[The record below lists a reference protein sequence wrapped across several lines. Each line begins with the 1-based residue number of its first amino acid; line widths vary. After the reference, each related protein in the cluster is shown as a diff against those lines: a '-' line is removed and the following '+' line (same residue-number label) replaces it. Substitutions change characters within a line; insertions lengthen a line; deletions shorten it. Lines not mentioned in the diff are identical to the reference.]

1 MLQNMIAAVIL
12 AAAQQPID
20 QGAILRG
27 GQELVPQYQPRQQTP
42 PPPNQ
47 ATRDR
52 PDDSIATIVDTC
64 LLILPS
70 RPDRSQELQR
80 MRRAWRGTRDEWEFF
95 LRDCE
100 VVAKTVALIRERL
113 QPD

>member
-1 MLQNMIAAVIL
+1 MHNNVIAALIL

-27 GQELVPQYQPRQQTP
+27 GQDLVPQYQSRQAP
-42 PPPNQ
+42 PLPPNQ
-47 ATRDR
+47 AARDQR
-52 PDDSIATIVDTC
+52 DDNIAAIVDMC

-70 RPDRSQELQR
+70 RPDRRQELQR

-100 VVAKTVALIRERL
+100 VVAETVDRVRERL
-113 QPD
+113 RPE